1 MNKQNQSKNADA
13 ENRVEVPRG
22 EAGGAGEMME
32 RINCVMT
39 DRNHTFSG
47 EDLRGIWKQKHSVE
61 HVKHTKLQT
70 NVPSTDNL

>member
-1 MNKQNQSKNADA
+1 
-13 ENRVEVPRG
+13 
-22 EAGGAGEMME
+22 MME

-61 HVKHTKLQT
+61 HVKHTKL
-70 NVPSTDNL
+70 